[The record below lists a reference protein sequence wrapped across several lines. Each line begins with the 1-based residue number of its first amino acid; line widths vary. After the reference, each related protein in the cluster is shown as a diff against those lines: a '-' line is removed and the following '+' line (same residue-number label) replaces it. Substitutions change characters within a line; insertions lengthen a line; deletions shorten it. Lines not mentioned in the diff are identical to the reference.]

1 MCEICG
7 QNPCSPRCPNY
18 SAAGYPVC
26 EICEIPIQ
34 IGEEYIENDLGEFFH
49 YGCID
54 TVRQAIDWLGYEIKT
69 LEDQFE

>member
-7 QNPCSPRCPNY
+7 QNPCNPRCPNY
-18 SAAGYPVC
+18 SVTGYPVC
-26 EICEIPIQ
+26 EICKNPIQ
-34 IGEEYIENDLGEFFH
+34 IGEEYIENDLGEFAH

-54 TVRQAIDWLGYEIKT
+54 TVRQAIYWLGYEIKT

>member
-1 MCEICG
+1 MRYVGRTHAVHVVQTILLLDT
-7 QNPCSPRCPNY
+7 
-18 SAAGYPVC
+18 PVC
-26 EICEIPIQ
+26 EICENPIQ